1 MDPIAYSTKSVK
13 KWKINTAETGLHAR
27 SLGPGL
33 PSLMMAGHER
43 RLDKMKYKLI
53 CYGCGKATDKGYH
66 VLSDDT
72 IYHYCPNCLEDEEAA
87 KENEEIKAI
96 EKF

>member
-1 MDPIAYSTKSVK
+1 MDSVDC
-13 KWKINTAETGLHAR
+13 
-27 SLGPGL
+27 
-33 PSLMMAGHER
+33 AGNAVNGEGGFGV
-43 RLDKMKYKLI
+43 KYKLI
-53 CYGCGKATDKGYH
+53 CYGCGKATEKGYH

-87 KENEEIKAI
+87 KKNKEVRAI

>member
-1 MDPIAYSTKSVK
+1 V
-13 KWKINTAETGLHAR
+13 
-27 SLGPGL
+27 
-33 PSLMMAGHER
+33 
-43 RLDKMKYKLI
+43 KYKLI
-53 CYGCGKATDKGYH
+53 CYGCGKATEKGYH

-87 KENEEIKAI
+87 KKNKEVRAI